1 MAIGGRID
9 VVLTDKV
16 GSGRYTVAAILRE
29 SLTKEEAEKG
39 KQPGRPPP
47 DKISRKQF
55 SLSKRMNALKS
66 KGTFTEMTL
75 WI

>member
-1 MAIGGRID
+1 MAIGGAVD

-16 GSGRYTVAAILRE
+16 GRYTVAARLRE

-39 KQPGRPPP
+39 KQPERPLP